1 MRPSKDGPQVSA
13 ILAFPAAANQN
24 GLADDAASAKQCY
37 IAVTCK
43 AERRSAMNKIANIA
57 PHKRQRGRPLGSCNK
72 VSALLK
78 DAILMAGDEADP
90 EGLVGYLTKQAL
102 TNPVA
107 FMGLLG
113 KVLPLQLA
121 GGGDGPIEIRW
132 LPPLEPPP
140 E

>member
-1 MRPSKDGPQVSA
+1 
-13 ILAFPAAANQN
+13 
-24 GLADDAASAKQCY
+24 
-37 IAVTCK
+37 
-43 AERRSAMNKIANIA
+43 MNKIARI
-57 PHKRQRGRPLGSCNK
+57 PLERRQRGRPVGARNK
-72 VSALLK
+72 IPALLK

-90 EGLVGYLTKQAL
+90 EWLVGYLTKQAL
-102 TNPVA
+102 TNPAA